1 MKYTHKVKLKDG
13 SHVFRFVPPR
23 DTKLAGVMKNHTF
36 RDGRQARHEIPK
48 LVKIVED
55 FREGKIL
62 AGNISINSNFNQVV
76 LHYMNTDQFN
86 SLSSNS
92 RRTYE
97 YILNS
102 ICKTK
107 LFSRDLGDIT
117 LKYLT
122 PAHCSTLYELWVR
135 GVSIDNANQKARV
148 FSMLM
153 NYCISIGLVEFNPM
167 SRIKKRK
174 HQPKSIVWT
183 KDQVELFVET
193 AFSQFKWRNI
203 GLLALMCYEW
213 GQRPTDIMNLK
224 WDFVEPPIE
233 EDTGI
238 VTIKQS
244 KRGATVKLPIEDHL
258 MKLLTQQHKDWSF
271 QEYVIPHQRPSDG
284 CYRPLSPMQ
293 VSTLVNEIKS
303 AGGLPMELQ
312 IGFLRKTA
320 INEMIESGVD
330 QLAIMSVTGHQN
342 VQSLNPYNK
351 HNYDTARSAL
361 DMRRER
367 C

>member
-1 MKYTHKVKLKDG
+1 M
-13 SHVFRFVPPR
+13 
-23 DTKLAGVMKNHTF
+23 
-36 RDGRQARHEIPK
+36 
-48 LVKIVED
+48 
-55 FREGKIL
+55 
-62 AGNISINSNFNQVV
+62 
-76 LHYMNTDQFN
+76 
-86 SLSSNS
+86 
-92 RRTYE
+92 
-97 YILNS
+97 
-102 ICKTK
+102 
-107 LFSRDLGDIT
+107 GDIT

-183 KDQVELFVET
+183 KDQVELFIDT

-224 WDFVEPPIE
+224 WDFIEPPIE
-233 EDTGI
+233 EDTGM

-244 KRGATVKLPIEDHL
+244 KRGATVKLPIEEKL
-258 MKLLTQQHKDWSF
+258 MHYLTVQHGDWSF

-293 VSTLVNEIKS
+293 VSTLVNDIK
-303 AGGLPMELQ
+303 ATCGLPMELQ

>member
-13 SHVFRFVPPR
+13 SHVFRFVPPK
-23 DTKLAGVMKNHTF
+23 DAKLAGVMKNHTF

-183 KDQVELFVET
+183 KDQVELFLDT

-224 WDFVEPPIE
+224 WDFIEPPIE
-233 EDTGI
+233 EDTGM

-244 KRGATVKLPIEDHL
+244 KSC
-258 MKLLTQQHKDWSF
+258 LLYTS
-271 QEYVIPHQRPSDG
+271 PSPRD
-284 CYRPLSPMQ
+284 
-293 VSTLVNEIKS
+293 
-303 AGGLPMELQ
+303 
-312 IGFLRKTA
+312 
-320 INEMIESGVD
+320 
-330 QLAIMSVTGHQN
+330 
-342 VQSLNPYNK
+342 
-351 HNYDTARSAL
+351 
-361 DMRRER
+361 
-367 C
+367 